1 MDRRTLLKLSAAMAL
16 TGCAGVSREA
26 GALRVVVVG
35 AGIVGASVAYHL
47 AKLGV
52 QVTVIDRQGPATH
65 ASRGTFAWINATW
78 AKQPRHYHALSQEGV
93 ASWASLRETLEFPLR
108 WGGSLEWFGE
118 AARQQR
124 LVAQIAEQVEWGE
137 PARMVDASEFA
148 QLEPRVVFEGGLGAA
163 YSPRDGAI
171 DPVLTTR
178 RLLDAAGSLGAKVIY
193 PCALLD
199 ISTAGGRLVS
209 VRTSDGSLKADRVVL
224 ATGAATGLLERIAG
238 YDVPQRSTPGIIAVT
253 RPLPRLL
260 NRIIVA
266 PGIHM
271 HQRDDGR
278 LVLGEQDGAPGN
290 EAHDMRLKGRP
301 NDFPSAAIAQAHGER
316 MLAVARTFCPGL
328 AGAQIE
334 AAYIGWRPLPV
345 DGHPVIGAHPAS
357 PDIYVAVMHSGV
369 SLAPIVGQLA
379 AHEIAN
385 DLVVERL
392 ERYRPDRAFET
403 VKRY

>member
-1 MDRRTLLKLSAAMAL
+1 M
-16 TGCAGVSREA
+16 
-26 GALRVVVVG
+26 
-35 AGIVGASVAYHL
+35 
-47 AKLGV
+47 
-52 QVTVIDRQGPATH
+52 
-65 ASRGTFAWINATW
+65 
-78 AKQPRHYHALSQEGV
+78 
-93 ASWASLRETLEFPLR
+93 
-108 WGGSLEWFGE
+108 
-118 AARQQR
+118 
-124 LVAQIAEQVEWGE
+124 
-137 PARMVDASEFA
+137 
-148 QLEPRVVFEGGLGAA
+148 
-163 YSPRDGAI
+163 
-171 DPVLTTR
+171 
-178 RLLDAAGSLGAKVIY
+178 
-193 PCALLD
+193 
-199 ISTAGGRLVS
+199 
-209 VRTSDGSLKADRVVL
+209 KADRVVL

-238 YDVPQRSTPGIIAVT
+238 YDIPQRSTPGVIAVT

-260 NRIIVA
+260 NRIVVA

-278 LVLGEQDGAPGN
+278 VVLGEQDGAPGN

-392 ERYRPDRAFET
+392 ELYRPDRAFET
-403 VKRY
+403 VTRY